1 MHPQAQKHPFKPIYD
16 EYSKV
21 LILGSFPPKNSSQ
34 KGGFYYA
41 DSSNRFWSVLGT
53 LFDTPNLAD
62 KSKDE
67 KISFLKTH
75 HIALYD
81 IWGYCYKENPD
92 SARDD
97 DIIADES
104 QKVDLT
110 EILQKAKIQKIF
122 TTIGGS
128 ENSKD
133 KRGGHFKKWDIE
145 SWLWQR
151 YAKFMPHC
159 QNAGEM
165 VTPLY
170 STSSASRLAGVSDE
184 ILFDDYKQIVE
195 ICKK

>member
-1 MHPQAQKHPFKPIYD
+1 MHPQAQKHPFKPVYD
-16 EYSKV
+16 EHSKV

-67 KISFLKTH
+67 KISFLKAH

-81 IWGYCYKENPD
+81 IWGYCYKENAD
-92 SARDD
+92 SSRDD

-104 QKVDLT
+104 QKADLS
-110 EILQKAKIQKIF
+110 EIFQKAKIQKIF
-122 TTIGGS
+122 
-128 ENSKD
+128 NSKKSKNYNKN
-133 KRGGHFKKWDIE
+133 KRHSFIKWGIE
-145 SWLWQR
+145 SWLWEK
-151 YAKFMPHC
+151 YAKFMLHC
-159 QNAGEM
+159 KNASEM
-165 VTPLY
+165 VVPLY
-170 STSSASRLAGVSDE
+170 STSSASRLAGISDE
-184 ILFDDYKQIVE
+184 ILLDDYEQIVK